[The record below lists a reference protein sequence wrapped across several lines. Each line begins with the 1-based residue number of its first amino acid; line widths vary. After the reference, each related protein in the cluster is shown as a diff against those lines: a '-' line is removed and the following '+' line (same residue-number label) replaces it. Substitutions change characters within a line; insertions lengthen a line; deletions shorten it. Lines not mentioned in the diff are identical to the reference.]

1 MQHIQTNK
9 STHINLCAQLRQRIY
24 NDNQKMFNM
33 LLQPGFPSEH
43 QHHNTNKKKEKKKKK
58 KTPQH
63 HTQNSTKLTTH
74 VFSYILY
81 KSYNYR
87 VSRLPTTISSA
98 L

>member
-1 MQHIQTNK
+1 MQHIRTNK
-9 STHINLCAQLRQRIY
+9 STHIILHARLWQRIY
-24 NDNQKMFNM
+24 NDNQKTFNM

-43 QHHNTNKKKEKKKKK
+43 QHHNTKKKK

-74 VFSYILY
+74 LFSHILH

-87 VSRLPTTISSA
+87 VS
-98 L
+98 

>member
-1 MQHIQTNK
+1 MQHLQTNK
-9 STHINLCAQLRQRIY
+9 STHINLHARLRQRIY

-43 QHHNTNKKKEKKKKK
+43 QHHNTNKKKKKTKKKNLNT
-58 KTPQH
+58 TP
-63 HTQNSTKLTTH
+63 QNSTKLTTH
-74 VFSYILY
+74 MFAYILH

-87 VSRLPTTISSA
+87 VSQLCTTISSA